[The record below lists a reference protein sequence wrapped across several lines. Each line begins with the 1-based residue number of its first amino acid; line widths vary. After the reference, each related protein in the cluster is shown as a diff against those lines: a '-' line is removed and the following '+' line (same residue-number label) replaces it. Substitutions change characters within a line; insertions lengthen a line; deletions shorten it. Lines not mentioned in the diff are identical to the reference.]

1 MDKEPSPESVIKNT
15 DVITNKISTQLV
27 MSNIIKAEDESF
39 SSKFDKLDVIQK
51 QISEADTISEISHTL
66 AYDGSDDENHLLIG
80 KSQGRTMHLNLNSHQ
95 LDHPK
100 KDYTKETNPAAV
112 KAIVHAQDIIGKTQK
127 EQFDNLLTS
136 LGNND
141 VHI

>member
-1 MDKEPSPESVIKNT
+1 MYSDEDLKTWTSVKT
-15 DVITNKISTQLV
+15 
-27 MSNIIKAEDESF
+27 
-39 SSKFDKLDVIQK
+39 IQP
-51 QISEADTISEISHTL
+51 
-66 AYDGSDDENHLLIG
+66 
-80 KSQGRTMHLNLNSHQ
+80 R
-95 LDHPK
+95 
-100 KDYTKETNPAAV
+100 KDYTKESNPANV